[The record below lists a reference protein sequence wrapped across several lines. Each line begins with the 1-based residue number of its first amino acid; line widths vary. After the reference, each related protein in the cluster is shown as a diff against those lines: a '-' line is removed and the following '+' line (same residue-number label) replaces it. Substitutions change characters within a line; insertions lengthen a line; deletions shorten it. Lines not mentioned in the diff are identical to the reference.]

1 MPSDDDLRRRLR
13 ARLTDGSLF
22 GTVGVSIVRQA
33 TGRPCHLCGRKIDP
47 PDMERQVDG
56 PGIYALAHEPCY
68 NLWREES
75 SRGAG

>member
-22 GTVGVSIVRQA
+22 GTVGVSTVRQA

-56 PGIYALAHEPCY
+56 PGICALAHEPCY
-68 NLWREES
+68 KLWHEES
-75 SRGAG
+75 MRAG